1 VRLLTATPGL
11 THLLAVAP
19 PTPPGL
25 AHPPAVYIYNV
36 IIPVVGS
43 LIILA
48 VALDSLRARRL
59 TWAFLF
65 VVCSALTWWMETMGD
80 WGQELVYSPALAHYH
95 LSWLPW
101 SSPNDPYFMPFTY
114 AVYWT
119 VHAWVVL
126 TLAGKLAD
134 WRHWSLLK
142 AVVILSVPVG
152 VVWDLT
158 VETISAYFGW
168 WTYNPGFGPEII
180 FAHGRQPLL
189 WPLILLC
196 IWPNFVAYMSGKPN
210 GRGLNTLERAF
221 GLGRMVRPLTGAAA
235 PVPALVGAAAPAGT
249 VPATTAVAGESSASG
264 FRAAGKLDYEVIGAR
279 WKFELAR
286 FGAWMAT
293 FQVSFFFMLVVP
305 LVSLRLVTGH
315 NSIYVP

>member
-1 VRLLTATPGL
+1 VRVLTAA
-11 THLLAVAP
+11 HLASARVLSVAT
-19 PTPPGL
+19 PTPRGL

-48 VALDSLRARRL
+48 LALDSLRARRL

-65 VVCSALTWWMETMGD
+65 VICSALTWWMETMGD
-80 WGQELVYSPALAHYH
+80 WGQELVYSPALSHYH
-95 LSWLPW
+95 VSWLPW
-101 SSPNDPYFMPFTY
+101 STPNDPYFMPFTY

-126 TLAGKLAD
+126 TLAGRLAE
-134 WRHWSLLK
+134 WKHMSLLK

-152 VVWDLT
+152 VVWDLS
-158 VETISAYFGW
+158 VETLSAYFGW

-210 GRGLNTLERAF
+210 GHGLNTLEKAF
-221 GLGRMVRPLTGAAA
+221 GLGRLVRPRAVPAA
-235 PVPALVGAAAPAGT
+235 PTPALVGAAAPTGSTLAAPPSPTSPRQGL
-249 VPATTAVAGESSASG
+249 
-264 FRAAGKLDYEVIGAR
+264 RAAGGRDYQVIGTR
-279 WKFELAR
+279 WRFELAR

-293 FQVSFFFMLVVP
+293 FQLSFFVMLVIP
-305 LVSLRLVTGH
+305 LVSLRLITGH
-315 NSIYVP
+315 DSIYVP

>member
-1 VRLLTATPGL
+1 MHFLIALHAL
-11 THLLAVAP
+11 HDAAP
-19 PTPPGL
+19 PTPSGL
-25 AHPPAVYIYNV
+25 AHPPAVWIYN
-36 IIPVVGS
+36 IAIPVLGS
-43 LIILA
+43 LIIVL

-65 VVCSALTWWMETMGD
+65 VICSALTWWMETMGD

-95 LSWLPW
+95 VSWLPW
-101 SSPNDPYFMPFTY
+101 SSPNAPYFMPFTY

-134 WRHWSLLK
+134 WKHWSLLK
-142 AVVILSVPVG
+142 AVVILSIPVG
-152 VVWDLT
+152 VVWDLS
-158 VETISAYFGW
+158 VETLSAYFGW

-221 GLGRMVRPLTGAAA
+221 GLGRMVRPRGEAAALVPAPVGAAA
-235 PVPALVGAAAPAGT
+235 PV
-249 VPATTAVAGESSASG
+249 GEAYPHRSASG
-264 FRAAGKLDYEVIGAR
+264 APSATRREGFRSAGALDYEVIGKR

-286 FGAWMAT
+286 FAAWMAT

-305 LVSLRLVTGH
+305 LVSLRLLTGH

>member
-1 VRLLTATPGL
+1 M
-11 THLLAVAP
+11 HLLAALHAAAAAAP
-19 PTPPGL
+19 PAPPGL

-65 VVCSALTWWMETMGD
+65 VICSALTWWMETLGD
-80 WGQELVYSPALAHYH
+80 WGQELVYSPALSHYH
-95 LSWLPW
+95 VAWLPW
-101 SSPNDPYFMPFTY
+101 STPNDPYFMPFTY

-126 TLAGKLAD
+126 TVAGKLAH
-134 WRHWSLLK
+134 WKHWSLLK

-152 VVWDLT
+152 VVWDLS
-158 VETISAYFGW
+158 VETTSAYFGW

-221 GLGRMVRPLTGAAA
+221 GLGRMVRPLEELSA
-235 PVPALVGAAAPAGT
+235 PVPALIGGALDGSDGPGP
-249 VPATTAVAGESSASG
+249 VPTTSG
-264 FRAAGKLDYEVIGAR
+264 FRAAGALDYEVIGTR
-279 WKFELAR
+279 WRFELAR

-293 FQVSFFFMLVVP
+293 FQLSFFFMLVVP
-305 LVSLRLVTGH
+305 LVSLRLATGH